1 MRFNTPKTII
11 KKSTL
16 LGLVSDGGHPILPF
30 TLTDRCYP
38 GIRIKRSFV
47 HASTDGRDVD
57 PKSGKLHSHL
67 ENYIKHTSAK

>member
-16 LGLVSDGGHPILPF
+16 LGLVSDGGDPILPF
-30 TLTDRCYP
+30 TWADRCYP
-38 GIRIKRSFV
+38 GIRIKRCFRSCF
-47 HASTDGRDVD
+47 TDGRDVD
-57 PKSGKLHSHL
+57 PKSGKLHSNL